1 MISRYAKKLHELEAK
16 GRLRELTP
24 LERAGAGHVI
34 YKGSKK
40 HLNLSSNDYLGLG
53 QDDLLL
59 QRFYKRLEK
68 EGGAEKAFAA
78 ASSRLLTGD
87 SLIAH
92 RLEADLAKAYGSES
106 VLLFNS
112 GYHANIGILPA
123 LFGKGDLILSDKL
136 NHASIHDGLTLSRAD
151 HKRFRHADYEQ
162 LHVLL
167 SKHREQYDQVV
178 IVSESVFSMDGDE
191 ADLRALVSLKHEFDV
206 RLYLDE
212 AHGVGVF
219 GEKGLGKAEEKAV
232 LSEIDFL
239 VGTFGKALAS
249 MGAFVCCSKEIHDYL
264 VNHSRSLIFTT
275 GLPPVTLNWNQ
286 FIFQHML
293 GMTRERQHLQKIS
306 MQLRNAL
313 AGKGIAT
320 RGSTNIVPV
329 LIGSDRNA
337 LELAKN
343 MQKHGYLIL
352 PVRPPTV
359 PEGTARFRFSVCA
372 HMQWKELQKIPDQIA
387 VMMAGVNN
395 EK

>member
-1 MISRYAKKLHELEAK
+1 MISRYARNLHELEAK
-16 GRLRELTP
+16 GRLRALTP
-24 LERAGAGHVI
+24 LERCDAGHLV
-34 YKGSKK
+34 YQGSRK

-53 QDDLLL
+53 QDEMLL

-68 EGGAEKAFAA
+68 EGGENRVFAA

-87 SLIAH
+87 SLAAH
-92 RLEADLAKAYGSES
+92 RLESDLVKAYGTES

-123 LFGKGDLILSDKL
+123 LFRKGDLILSDKL
-136 NHASIHDGLTLSRAD
+136 NHASIHDGLRLSRAD
-151 HKRFRHADYEQ
+151 HKRFRHGDYEQ
-162 LHVLL
+162 LHWLL
-167 SKHREQYDQVV
+167 SKNRKRYDQVV

-191 ADLRALVSLKHEFDV
+191 ADLKALLRLKYEFDV

-219 GEKGLGKAEEKAV
+219 GEKGLGKAEEKGV

-249 MGAFVCCSKEIHDYL
+249 IGAFVCCSKEIHDYL

-286 FIFQHML
+286 FVFQHML
-293 GMTRERQHLQKIS
+293 GMTRERQYLHELS
-306 MQLRNAL
+306 MQLRHAL
-313 AGKGIAT
+313 TDEGVAT

-329 LIGSDRNA
+329 LMGSDRKA
-337 LELAKN
+337 LDLAKS
-343 MQKHGYLIL
+343 MRELGLLVL

-359 PEGTARFRFSVCA
+359 PEGTARLRLSLCA
-372 HMQWKELQKIPDQIA
+372 NMQWKDLQKIPAQIA
-387 VMMAGVNN
+387 AMTAGENSA
-395 EK
+395 